1 MELKQKIFKLLE
13 HLNKGLIEKEDIMKI
28 GLLTLLSSENI
39 VLLGLP
45 GTAKSEVSRR
55 LSQVIEDGNYFEYLL
70 TKFTTPEELFGP
82 LSITKLKNDQFE
94 RNVEGY
100 MPSASVVFLDEV
112 FKANS
117 SILNS
122 LLTII
127 NEKKYHNGRG
137 KVDVPL
143 ISLVGAS
150 NEFPTSIEL
159 EALYDRF
166 LVKKEVGYIESDERK
181 RLLNLKKEEFF
192 IPEELKITREEIEI
206 IKIKS
211 KEVLISDKMSSL
223 ILKVI
228 EEYEKSFTKDE
239 KKEIIS
245 DRKIVKIS
253 KLLKISAFVNE
264 RNVVDISD
272 LTLLRECL
280 WNNPKN
286 ITKVDTILDK
296 VIKKEW
302 KEVLDIIKIGKEM
315 NNVFSGN
322 PSQDIKNYQS
332 KKLIQNI
339 GEKIGKKLISSIN
352 NPETLDEKTI
362 KNSVNKANQNDIQPE
377 KIQLEVQKKNEVI
390 EKIEELCQ
398 ENIWL

>member
-1 MELKQKIFKLLE
+1 
-13 HLNKGLIEKEDIMKI
+13 
-28 GLLTLLSSENI
+28 
-39 VLLGLP
+39 
-45 GTAKSEVSRR
+45 
-55 LSQVIEDGNYFEYLL
+55 
-70 TKFTTPEELFGP
+70 
-82 LSITKLKNDQFE
+82 
-94 RNVEGY
+94 
-100 MPSASVVFLDEV
+100 
-112 FKANS
+112 
-117 SILNS
+117 
-122 LLTII
+122 
-127 NEKKYHNGRG
+127 
-137 KVDVPL
+137 
-143 ISLVGAS
+143 
-150 NEFPTSIEL
+150 
-159 EALYDRF
+159 
-166 LVKKEVGYIESDERK
+166 
-181 RLLNLKKEEFF
+181 
-192 IPEELKITREEIEI
+192 
-206 IKIKS
+206 
-211 KEVLISDKMSSL
+211 MSSL

-286 ITKVDTILDK
+286 ITKVDATLDK

-362 KNSVNKANQNDIQPE
+362 KNSVNKANQNDIQLE
-377 KIQLEVQKKNEVI
+377 KIQFEVQKKNEVI

>member
-13 HLNKGLIEKEDIMKI
+13 HLNKGLIEKEDVMKI

-39 VLLGLP
+39 VLLGPP

-55 LSQVIEDGNYFEYLL
+55 LSQVIKDGNYFEYLL

-100 MPSASVVFLDEV
+100 MPSASIVFLDEV

-181 RLLNLKKEEFF
+181 RLLNLEKEEFF

-223 ILKVI
+223 ILKLI

-280 WNNPKN
+280 WNNTKN

>member
-13 HLNKGLIEKEDIMKI
+13 SLNKGLIEKEDVMKI

-39 VLLGLP
+39 VLLGPP

-55 LSQVIEDGNYFEYLL
+55 LSQVIKDGNYFEYLL
-70 TKFTTPEELFGP
+70 IKFTTPEELFGP

-181 RLLNLKKEEFF
+181 RLLNLEKEEFF

-223 ILKVI
+223 ILKLI
-228 EEYEKSFTKDE
+228 EEYEKLFTKDE

-253 KLLKISAFVNE
+253 KLLRVSAFTNGRREVN
-264 RNVVDISD
+264 ISD
-272 LTLLRECL
+272 LTLLQDCL

-286 ITKVDTILDK
+286 IEKFNNAMKK
-296 VIKKEW
+296 VIDKEW
-302 KEVLDIIKIGKEM
+302 K
-315 NNVFSGN
+315 
-322 PSQDIKNYQS
+322 
-332 KKLIQNI
+332 NI
-339 GEKIGKKLISSIN
+339 F
-352 NPETLDEKTI
+352 
-362 KNSVNKANQNDIQPE
+362 
-377 KIQLEVQKKNEVI
+377 
-390 EKIEELCQ
+390 
-398 ENIWL
+398 